1 MEIQL
6 FDKNTIQKSDIQVIA
21 ADLANK
27 LDTGEVSALLLQSK
41 FKALE
46 KIQEAIKETLR
57 EASIREVK
65 KYPEKQVALYGA
77 TFEQA
82 EFGHKW
88 DFKATGDPVWMR
100 LNDEVIAAKKALT
113 ERETF
118 LKAIRGHE
126 TVVDTDTGEVVTVTQ
141 PVQTSTTAVKC
152 TF

>member
-6 FDKNTIQKSDIQVIA
+6 FDKNTIQKSDIQLIA
-21 ADLANK
+21 TDLANK
-27 LDTGEVSALLLQSK
+27 IDTGEVSALLLQAK

-46 KIQEAIKETLR
+46 KVQEAIKETLR
-57 EASIREVK
+57 DASIREVK

-77 TFEQA
+77 TFEAA

-88 DFKATGDPVWMR
+88 DFEATGDPVWRR
-100 LNDEVIAAKKALT
+100 LNEEVTAAKKALT
-113 ERETF
+113 ARETF
-118 LKAIRGHE
+118 LKSIRGHE

-152 TF
+152 TL